1 MADWLE
7 LDECLYNEDEANYW
21 YNGSYVSERKAR
33 KIANDPTKH
42 YPNKN
47 EAKLLRQLK
56 VKTGLSEIEIRENK
70 EYRKMLSVAQKEG
83 EKALRS
89 NVDKR
94 HQHLI
99 KIACRETKL
108 AKEHPETIKV
118 LQRLLDNRTGCTWYN
133 PVMTKAE
140 NVIKKYSK

>member
-1 MADWLE
+1 MEE
-7 LDECLYNEDEANYW
+7 LIDEYLYDDGNNW
-21 YNGSYVSERKAR
+21 YNGSYVSARKAS

-56 VKTGLSEIEIRENK
+56 VKTGLSEVEIRTNK

-83 EKALRS
+83 ENAIRS
-89 NVDKR
+89 SETKR
-94 HQHLI
+94 YRHLI
-99 KIACRETKL
+99 KMACRETKL

-118 LQRLLDNRTGCTWYN
+118 LQRLLDGCGFRSLRLIGD
-133 PVMTKAE
+133 MSKAE
-140 NVIKKYSK
+140 NVVRNYSK